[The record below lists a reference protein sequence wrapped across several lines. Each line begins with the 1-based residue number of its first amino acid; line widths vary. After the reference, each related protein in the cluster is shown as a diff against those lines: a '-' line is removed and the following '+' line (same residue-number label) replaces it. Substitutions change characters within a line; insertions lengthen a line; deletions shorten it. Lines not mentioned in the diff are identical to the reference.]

1 MRALSAGCPLDL
13 RVSAFPVGMAT
24 RTIFDKAEIVLWRRE
39 ERAFRVEVWRSFAA
53 YLVAA
58 LTEAARGASSP

>member
-1 MRALSAGCPLDL
+1 
-13 RVSAFPVGMAT
+13 MAT

-39 ERAFRVEVWRSFAA
+39 VLAFQVDVWRSFAS

-58 LTEAARGASSP
+58 LTEAASGAPGGQRRDRGRTAAVAS